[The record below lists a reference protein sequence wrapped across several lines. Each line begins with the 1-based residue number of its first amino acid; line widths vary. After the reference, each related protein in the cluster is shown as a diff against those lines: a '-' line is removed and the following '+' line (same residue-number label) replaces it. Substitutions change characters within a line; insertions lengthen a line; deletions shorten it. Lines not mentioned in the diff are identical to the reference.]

1 MYTLARQ
8 FYMLCIFISW
18 GGVSLLQPRVLFL
31 ADENMD
37 GKDGSKTIDLGE
49 EMSQKALSDT
59 TLLDENSFID
69 ETEFDMQDTMLSRKE
84 NVLCCS
90 SFRYTTD
97 CKKNVDN
104 PVTESDGNI
113 LEEKSSYSVN
123 LNVDIIQKCS
133 ETNDTE
139 KPFQEVKSDIVQYKV
154 QEVSSSDSIKGRS
167 HCNFL
172 QRHSLIKSPDSGMND
187 FTENSVEIDFSN
199 SSPLVSGIGAKVMV
213 PRRLFHG
220 NRHIGIH
227 EEGNVAEG
235 GVARVQIDDSG
246 AIACDEIGQGR
257 SSGSVSTA
265 KCSQYDAVVS
275 NEVAVIGI
283 AAVHSTEDFPQDLSV
298 NTLEEICQVT
308 ELLATDADIPVEF
321 SRNSD
326 DMYRNTETPV
336 CVQLSAPDK
345 SCFCRTS
352 TPICC
357 RNKHSK
363 LDSGKRKKRIKFVHV
378 YDNVKPN
385 KHDGNVRIMKENSQK
400 RYEFKDWHHG
410 DNSALE
416 QSIGVLDNKSVAD
429 ISSRMQTIK
438 KTLNQIKKF
447 TYVPSNIEMKAAITQ
462 NNGLS
467 VLMEDVVKSAQ
478 AMENVVATKAKQN
491 SMGKLNAV
499 ASDRQ
504 GFIPFCKLEGLCKF
518 VTKEESSENFKVT
531 NRVTDT
537 SHIKSEPSLISCNHS
552 LISSTGEACDQA
564 ISAGNQ
570 GCIDKFTDVGC
581 GTNAECKSICSAQ
594 CDYGTS
600 LREVQS
606 GIFIK
611 NALAARKFKQSS
623 EAEEPCNNSDTI
635 RDIKGDSI
643 KQFDE
648 FPSGSK
654 NEMDYEFPRMNEP
667 AEMFGFVSNTGK
679 HIRFLNEAL
688 LKNMSLMDGILIG
701 EEMRVSPGITL
712 SVPGQ
717 DSKCVEVKDMKTN
730 AVRSPY
736 TDSSCEQSNGTAE
749 HKSDECDNV
758 FRQGHILNKNNLSL
772 ICVKNINKQEII
784 RHVETTT
791 HQNCNW
797 NEMATEDNT
806 GTSLE
811 HKKEGENIV
820 TDLQFVLAAEEAE
833 LMQQLVE
840 DGSIFSQWP
849 SEVHAQEMEVCE
861 EFNNP
866 TTETKFQIS
875 PYDGK
880 GNAEQKESCCFSH
893 GTREPQEDV
902 SMSDGISKSLFSK
915 LTSLYTSDCQN
926 AKVSEWN
933 LQQIGQQ
940 HQNDITYDSTAREGN
955 ESSQFTKVVQIVN
968 ISDSGSSNQVK
979 KPRIEEFHIGVLN
992 TADSKQPFSDKFDT
1006 LKNESRIQMLINNPE
1021 NNILNVDHSVST
1033 TSGSRMQN
1041 VQPATTDCVASHDL
1055 RMETFLRKSD
1065 NKVDLKMKA
1074 DFPVAHP
1081 GATKLLRAK
1090 GRNLSLLDTAVLN
1103 AKAEGEQQKSENIPI
1118 IDYAS
1123 DTGNM
1128 KLLKSNIGV
1137 GERVLLEKLGE
1148 THDSLQAP
1156 VTNTGNS
1163 FEAKNPTPLKFQNVN
1178 DCVTK
1183 IGKSDQDSAETP
1195 SCLPENENHS
1205 QQLLQQSDRT
1215 VNVSEPLLVDIV
1227 EVPEQNVV
1235 ISSSRTCRNAGDL
1248 LQNVQSILNC
1258 DSNMAVDSI
1267 TTVSGR
1273 KTVVSATALTN
1284 AKHMFPEVDANIPT
1298 TLQNS
1303 HYPALECPEAVDAA
1317 LIHTVSNTQYSGHE
1331 TECSELEGTKE
1342 EGPSNLQGLS
1352 AVNGQKI
1359 SVSVR
1364 SLSTAKLLS
1373 SNQESVKGKFVR
1385 ESLEMKEMK
1394 QKVSLFLDY
1403 GTRSS
1408 VQISEP
1414 LNIPDFV
1421 ISEVDTTM
1429 VERKTERD
1437 LQESQRQE
1445 LPVFQG
1451 PKTESGNEIFVSDK
1465 GLNRAK
1471 LLISEKEIQTKP
1483 NYHEIIA
1490 SELNNPQEISS
1501 LVLHRLSVARKK
1513 RSAVSPNTSNT
1524 MKLLFS
1530 EEGTGAELDEDGR
1543 RASELEE
1550 EAERSHSPVFQGLST
1565 ATGKRVSVSATSL
1578 KRAKQVIS
1586 QEELYQHLVE
1596 NGTRVPELKE
1606 KEEPLF
1612 PVLKEFSAASGES
1625 VSVAAVSLKKAKQMF
1640 SEEESCEELVE
1651 DGTNVPEVREK
1662 EELHSP
1668 LIKGFSTASGKRVS
1682 VSAVSLQR
1690 AKQMFSEEESCE
1702 ELVGNGTSVPEV
1714 EEKEDPCSPV
1724 LKGFSTASGKRV
1736 SVSAVGLQ
1744 RAKQM
1749 FSEEESC
1756 EELVE
1761 NGTNVPEVKEKEEL
1775 HSPVIKGFSTASG
1788 KRVSV
1793 SAVSL
1798 QRAKQML
1805 SEKESCEKLV
1815 EDGTSVPELKEK
1827 EDPHSPV
1834 TKGFSAASGKRVS
1847 VSAVDLKK
1855 AKLMFLEEEF
1865 CKELVP
1871 VETKVPVLKGNKKK
1885 YLPPEDKTA
1894 VSESDDLQNK
1904 GLPVVKGFSTGSGKQ
1919 VFETVTSLNRSKAT
1933 AGTEIDAHVGD
1944 DSYLNEEK
1952 EIFSQLLQKLV
1963 PVIQCCESESAE
1975 FLNTE
1980 RQFMYDTCTTKYEK
1994 SPVDSETSPRH
2005 QIVSVLKEMP
2015 KKVKLELPRSVFI
2028 EEKSIKI
2035 VHSDHISSSRPLLLN
2050 ENETKTEDCKQ
2061 DTCILEEIPHRA
2073 ETLSG
2078 FRNMPNVKRKLH
2090 DCYHPS
2096 IPVDSCSTGS
2106 TGAKIV
2112 KNKERYGLGR
2122 GTLQCDDVTEDHNKT
2137 DGEPVSLTQEVK
2149 ESAAALLADEAM
2161 FDSPAWIGSYV
2172 SCPDML
2178 YDRCTGPPALVC
2190 SEVKDCSA
2198 VTAVDPGS
2206 PVLGSRDHSRKRQ
2219 RGTMNADGLG
2229 CKFHTD
2235 ANLSFKVN
2243 HTYFMFLYSNS
2254 NAWLSY

>member
-1 MYTLARQ
+1 MPDS
-8 FYMLCIFISW
+8 FICCAYLFL
-18 GGVSLLQPRVLFL
+18 GGSLLQPRVLFL
-31 ADENMD
+31 AEENMD
-37 GKDGSKTIDLGE
+37 DEDCIKTIYLGE

-59 TLLDENSFID
+59 TLLDENSFVD
-69 ETEFDMQDTMLSRKE
+69 KTEFDMQDTILSRKE
-84 NVLCCS
+84 NVSYCS
-90 SFRYTTD
+90 SFRYSTD
-97 CKKNVDN
+97 CKKNVDT
-104 PVTESDGNI
+104 PVTETDGNN

-123 LNVDIIQKCS
+123 LSVDIIQKCS
-133 ETNDTE
+133 ETDDTE

-154 QEVSSSDSIKGRS
+154 QEVSSSVTIKERS
-167 HCNFL
+167 QCNFL

-199 SSPLVSGIGAKVMV
+199 SSPLVSGIGAKVTV

-220 NRHIGIH
+220 NRHIGVH
-227 EEGNVAEG
+227 EEDNVAEG

-246 AIACDEIGQGR
+246 ATACDEISQGR
-257 SSGSVSTA
+257 SSGSVGPA
-265 KCSQYDAVVS
+265 KCSQYDAVVA
-275 NEVAVIGI
+275 NEVEIIGTS
-283 AAVHSTEDFPQDLSV
+283 AVHSTEDFPQDLSV

-308 ELLATDADIPVEF
+308 ELLAADADTPIEF
-321 SRNSD
+321 SQNSD
-326 DMYRNTETPV
+326 DMYGNKETPM
-336 CVQLSAPDK
+336 CVQLSTPDK

-363 LDSGKRKKRIKFVHV
+363 LDSGKRKKPIKFMHV

-400 RYEFKDWHHG
+400 RYEFEDWQHG
-410 DNSALE
+410 DNSVLE
-416 QSIGVLDNKSVAD
+416 QSIGVLDNKSVVD
-429 ISSRMQTIK
+429 ISSRVQTIK

-447 TYVPSNIEMKAAITQ
+447 TYVPSNIEMKSAITE
-462 NNGLS
+462 NSGLS
-467 VLMEDVVKSAQ
+467 VLMEDVVKSAE
-478 AMENVVATKAKQN
+478 AMENIVATKAKQN
-491 SMGKLNAV
+491 SMGKVNAV

-518 VTKEESSENFKVT
+518 VTKEESSEDFKVT

-537 SHIKSEPSLISCNHS
+537 SHSKSEPSLISCNHS

-564 ISAGNQ
+564 ISTGKQ
-570 GCIDKFTDVGC
+570 GSIDKFTDVGG

-611 NALAARKFKQSS
+611 NALTARKFKQSS

-635 RDIKGDSI
+635 RDVQGDSI
-643 KQFDE
+643 KQLDE

-654 NEMDYEFPRMNEP
+654 NEMDYEFSRLNQP
-667 AEMFGFVSNTGK
+667 AEMFGFISNTGK

-688 LKNMSLMDGILIG
+688 LKNMSLMDGVLIG
-701 EEMRVSPGITL
+701 EEMHVSPDMTL

-717 DSKCVEVKDMKTN
+717 DSKCEELMDMKTN
-730 AVRSPY
+730 AVHSPY
-736 TDSSCEQSNGTAE
+736 TDSSCEQSNATAG

-758 FRQGHILNKNNLSL
+758 FRQGHILDKNNLSL

-797 NEMATEDNT
+797 NETAIEDNT
-806 GTSLE
+806 VTLLE

-820 TDLQFVLAAEEAE
+820 TDLQIVLAAEEAE
-833 LMQQLVE
+833 LMQQMVE
-840 DGSIFSQWP
+840 DGIIFSQWP

-861 EFNNP
+861 EYNNP

-875 PYDGK
+875 PYGVK
-880 GNAEQKESCCFSH
+880 GNAEQKQSCCFSH
-893 GTREPQEDV
+893 GTRESQEDV
-902 SMSDGISKSLFSK
+902 SMSDGISQSLFSI

-940 HQNDITYDSTAREGN
+940 HQNDITCDSTEGEGN
-955 ESSQFTKVVQIVN
+955 ESSRFTKAVQIMN
-968 ISDSGSSNQVK
+968 ISDSSSSNHVK
-979 KPRIEEFHIGVLN
+979 KPRIEEVHREVLN
-992 TADSKQPFSDKFDT
+992 TAGSKLPFSDKFDT
-1006 LKNESRIQMLINNPE
+1006 LKIENRIQMLINNPE
-1021 NNILNVDHSVST
+1021 NNILNFDHSVLT
-1033 TSGSRMQN
+1033 ASGSRMQN
-1041 VQPATTDCVASHDL
+1041 VQPATTDYVASHDL
-1055 RMETFLRKSD
+1055 RMGTFLCKSD
-1065 NKVDLKMKA
+1065 NQVDLKMKT
-1074 DFPVAHP
+1074 DFPVAHR

-1090 GRNLSLLDTAVLN
+1090 GRNLSVSGTAVLN
-1103 AKAEGEQQKSENIPI
+1103 AKAEGGQQKSENIPI
-1118 IDYAS
+1118 IDYAN

-1128 KLLKSNIGV
+1128 DLLKLNIGV
-1137 GERVLLEKLGE
+1137 GGRVLLEKLGE
-1148 THDSLQAP
+1148 THDSLQVT
-1156 VTNTGNS
+1156 VTNTVNS

-1183 IGKSDQDSAETP
+1183 IGKSDQVSAETP

-1205 QQLLQQSDRT
+1205 QRLLQQSDGT
-1215 VNVSEPLLVDIV
+1215 VNVSERLLVDVV

-1235 ISSSRTCRNAGDL
+1235 INNSRTYRNPGDL
-1248 LQNVQSILNC
+1248 LQNVQSVLNC
-1258 DSNMAVDSI
+1258 DNNMAVDSI

-1303 HYPALECPEAVDAA
+1303 HCPTLECPEAVDAA
-1317 LIHTVSNTQYSGHE
+1317 LIHNVSNTQYSGHE

-1352 AVNGQKI
+1352 AVNGQQI
-1359 SVSVR
+1359 SVSVG
-1364 SLSTAKLLS
+1364 SLNTVKLLS
-1373 SNQESVKGKFVR
+1373 SNQESVKGERVR

-1394 QKVSLFLDY
+1394 QKVSLFQEY
-1403 GTRSS
+1403 ETRSS

-1414 LNIPDFV
+1414 LNISDFV
-1421 ISEVDTTM
+1421 ISEMDTIM
-1429 VERKTERD
+1429 VEHKTERE
-1437 LQESQRQE
+1437 LEESQRQE

-1451 PKTESGNEIFVSDK
+1451 PKTASGNEICVSDK
-1465 GLNRAK
+1465 AFNRAK
-1471 LLISEKEIQTKP
+1471 LLISEEEIHTKP

-1490 SELNNPQEISS
+1490 SQLNDPQKISS
-1501 LVLHRLSVARKK
+1501 PVLHRLSVASKK
-1513 RSAVSPNTSNT
+1513 GIALSPYTSNT

-1530 EEGTGAELDEDGR
+1530 EEGTGTELAEDGR
-1543 RASELEE
+1543 KASELEE
-1550 EAERSHSPVFQGLST
+1550 EAGRSHSPVLQGLST
-1565 ATGKRVSVSATSL
+1565 ASGKRVFVSATSL

-1586 QEELYQHLVE
+1586 QEELHQH
-1596 NGTRVPELKE
+1596 
-1606 KEEPLF
+1606 
-1612 PVLKEFSAASGES
+1612 
-1625 VSVAAVSLKKAKQMF
+1625 
-1640 SEEESCEELVE
+1640 LVE
-1651 DGTNVPEVREK
+1651 DGTSVPEMKEK
-1662 EELHSP
+1662 EELLSP
-1668 LIKGFSTASGKRVS
+1668 VIKGFSTASGKRVS

-1702 ELVGNGTSVPEV
+1702 ELVEDGTS
-1714 EEKEDPCSPV
+1714 
-1724 LKGFSTASGKRV
+1724 
-1736 SVSAVGLQ
+1736 
-1744 RAKQM
+1744 
-1749 FSEEESC
+1749 
-1756 EELVE
+1756 
-1761 NGTNVPEVKEKEEL
+1761 VPEVKEKEEL
-1775 HSPVIKGFSTASG
+1775 LSPVIKEFSAASG
-1788 KRVSV
+1788 ERVSV

-1798 QRAKQML
+1798 QRAK
-1805 SEKESCEKLV
+1805 
-1815 EDGTSVPELKEK
+1815 
-1827 EDPHSPV
+1827 
-1834 TKGFSAASGKRVS
+1834 
-1847 VSAVDLKK
+1847 
-1855 AKLMFLEEEF
+1855 LMFLGEEF
-1865 CKELVP
+1865 CNELVP
-1871 VETKVPVLKGNKKK
+1871 VETKVPVLKGNKNK

-1894 VSESDDLQNK
+1894 VSKSEDLQNK
-1904 GLPVVKGFSTGSGKQ
+1904 GVPVVKGFPTGSGKQ
-1919 VFETVTSLNRSKAT
+1919 FFETVTSLNGNKAT

-1944 DSYLNEEK
+1944 DAYLNEEK
-1952 EIFSQLLQKLV
+1952 EMFSQISQKLL
-1963 PVIQCCESESAE
+1963 PVIQSCEFESAE

-1980 RQFMYDTCTTKYEK
+1980 RQFIYDTCTTKYLEYEK
-1994 SPVDSETSPRH
+1994 LPVDSETSPKH
-2005 QIVSVLKEMP
+2005 QVVSVLKEMP
-2015 KKVKLELPRSVFI
+2015 KKIKLELPRSVFI

-2035 VHSDHISSSRPLLLN
+2035 VHSDQTSSSRPLLLN
-2050 ENETKTEDCKQ
+2050 KNETKTEDCKQ
-2061 DTCILEEIPHRA
+2061 DTCISEEISHSA
-2073 ETLSG
+2073 ETLNG

-2090 DCYHPS
+2090 DCHHPS
-2096 IPVDSCSTGS
+2096 ILVDSCSAGS

-2112 KNKERYGLGR
+2112 KDKERYGLGR
-2122 GTLQCDDVTEDHNKT
+2122 GTPQCDDVTEDHNKT
-2137 DGEPVSLTQEVK
+2137 DGEPMSLTQEVK

-2172 SCPDML
+2172 SCPGML
-2178 YDRCTGPPALVC
+2178 YDRCTVPPALVC

-2206 PVLGSRDHSRKRQ
+2206 PVLGSHDHSRKRQ

-2229 CKFHTD
+2229 HKLHTD